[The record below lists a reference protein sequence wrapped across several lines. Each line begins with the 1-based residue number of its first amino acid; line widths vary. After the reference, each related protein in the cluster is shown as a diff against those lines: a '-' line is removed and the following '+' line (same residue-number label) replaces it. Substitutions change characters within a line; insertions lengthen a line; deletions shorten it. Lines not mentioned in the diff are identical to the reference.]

1 MDPSTPGSNSLETD
15 RITVESIYSSILYL
29 GTSIY
34 TEIIPVHCPAV
45 YSSILHCRHES
56 TRPLFNLYSPSQ
68 MFHTSRLI
76 LRGYRASDEAFFL
89 DLFDTYDVL
98 VYLTS
103 EYIAPSTGTH
113 RARLDKMAKCALFL
127 VVEDMETHE
136 RMGFALVD
144 VAAPRHLDG
153 EVGMALAQEWWGQ
166 GFATEIM
173 EWLIGYSFRGLGLRR
188 LSLFAFSSNTRAI
201 ALYEKVYAFYFF
213 VNLYSENLTDLPVAS
228 NMRAG
233 SEKRSGRRE
242 SGWIM
247 CGWAC

>member
-1 MDPSTPGSNSLETD
+1 
-15 RITVESIYSSILYL
+15 
-29 GTSIY
+29 
-34 TEIIPVHCPAV
+34 
-45 YSSILHCRHES
+45 
-56 TRPLFNLYSPSQ
+56 

-113 RARLDKMAKCALFL
+113 RARLDKMMKCALFL

-173 EWLIGYSFRGLGLRR
+173 EWLIGYSFRGLGCV
-188 LSLFAFSSNTRAI
+188 ACPSSPF
-201 ALYEKVYAFYFF
+201 LQYACDCFI
-213 VNLYSENLTDLPVAS
+213 
-228 NMRAG
+228 
-233 SEKRSGRRE
+233 RE
-242 SGWIM
+242 SGRKREAEWKEGKWVDHVWMGLLSKEYTAPVHLLQNIAP
-247 CGWAC
+247 CQWCVLPYLL